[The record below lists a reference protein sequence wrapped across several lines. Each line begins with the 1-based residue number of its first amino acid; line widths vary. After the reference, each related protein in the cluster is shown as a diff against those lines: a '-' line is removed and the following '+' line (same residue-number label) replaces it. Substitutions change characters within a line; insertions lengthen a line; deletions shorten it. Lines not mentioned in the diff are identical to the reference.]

1 MPRSFFSS
9 RLYLRIPLNAGCCSA
24 DWRTLPYC
32 LKSRVFGEF
41 PYRKGRSWQFTYNPV
56 LRSRRYVGQAPQR
69 CDYFRIGD
77 DTTAMLGFVSNSKM
91 KVVGR
96 MN

>member
-1 MPRSFFSS
+1 VPRSFS

-41 PYRKGRSWQFTYNPV
+41 PYRQGRSWQFTYNPV
-56 LRSRRYVGQAPQR
+56 SEASAFAQEDRLGKRRL
-69 CDYFRIGD
+69 
-77 DTTAMLGFVSNSKM
+77 TS
-91 KVVGR
+91 
-96 MN
+96 